1 MKGVKVNFTVNGDK
15 VSIEVKPYE
24 TLLETLRERLYLTG
38 AKESCSLGSC
48 GSCTVILDG
57 IPVRSC
63 LVLAPEVEGKNIATV
78 EGLEKDGTLHPLQE
92 AFMEKGAVQC
102 GFCTSGMI
110 LTAKALLDRQKKPS
124 KKSNRSD
131 YLFQYMP
138 LYRIQKDYR
147 SRYDCGGKNGSNLNL
162 VFYRLYCQTHQATH

>member
-1 MKGVKVNFTVNGDK
+1 MKELEVTFTINGEK
-15 VSIEVKPYE
+15 VSVDVKPYE

-38 AKESCSLGSC
+38 AKEACSLGSC
-48 GSCTVILDG
+48 GACTVILDS

-63 LVLAPEVEGKNIATV
+63 LVLTPEVEGKNITTV
-78 EGLEKDGTLHPLQE
+78 EGLEKNGVLHPLQE

-124 KKSNRSD
+124 KNQIIRTLSSNICRCTGYKKIIEAVMS
-131 YLFQYMP
+131 
-138 LYRIQKDYR
+138 
-147 SRYDCGGKNGSNLNL
+147 
-162 VFYRLYCQTHQATH
+162 ATEKMAAT